1 MEFLH
6 LFLRRHFAGKPLVP
20 SRNVVRFLRMGKF
33 LTWITDIQSSSLGR
47 WFIVISV
54 QYFTIILWGFSHT
67 THPQTKMTN
76 KSASKLSSALCW
88 QGKIGRR
95 AWSQVPEKKEHK
107 KIVLKFSVLKSG
119 RWGCQIKRAT
129 LKKLQTKPNDW
140 ESEIF

>member
-1 MEFLH
+1 MGFLH
-6 LFLRRHFAGKPLVP
+6 LFLRRHFAGKPLVA
-20 SRNVVRFLRMGKF
+20 SGNVVRFLRIGKF

-54 QYFTIILWGFSHT
+54 QYFIVILWGFSHT
-67 THPQTKMTN
+67 THLQTKMTN
-76 KSASKLSSALCW
+76 KSAIMLSSALCW
-88 QGKIGRR
+88 QGGIRRR

-140 ESEIF
+140 EREIS

>member
-6 LFLRRHFAGKPLVP
+6 LFLRRHLAGKPLVP

-67 THPQTKMTN
+67 THLQTKMTN
-76 KSASKLSSALCW
+76 KSAIMLSSALCW
-88 QGKIGRR
+88 QGGIRRR